1 MIDFNRLKRKELGD
15 SLSFKTKIIRPQLRY
30 ITEDVGSHIKNMN
43 YDNQFITCFRIYIY
57 LIDLDTDKDIEV
69 GAVAGCFITPEEFRS
84 CCNFLDICDCVGGD
98 LLDLA
103 EEITDESYEIRKDI
117 CDDTDC
123 IAYVGDIYIKRKYRG
138 YGIGSFVLQEL
149 HEILLYHS
157 REFITK
163 IFLQPQ
169 PRVVNR
175 NRKIQ
180 NISDKNKSK
189 CRIEKELMDFYFKN
203 GFKKIEGTKYL
214 VKKGF

>member
-1 MIDFNRLKRKELGD
+1 MIDFNRLKRKEFGD

-30 ITEDVGSHIKNMN
+30 ITEDVSSCINDMAYH
-43 YDNQFITCFRIYIY
+43 NQFITCFRIYIY
-57 LIDLDTDKDIEV
+57 LTDLDTDKDIEV
-69 GAVAGCFITPEEFRS
+69 GAVAGCFITPEEFRGR
-84 CCNFLDICDCVGGD
+84 CNFLDIFDCVGGD
-98 LLDLA
+98 LMDLA

-117 CDDTDC
+117 CDDTDL

-149 HEILLYHS
+149 HEILLYYS

-180 NISDKNKSK
+180 NISDKNKAKS
-189 CRIEKELMDFYFKN
+189 RIEKESMDFYLKN

>member
-1 MIDFNRLKRKELGD
+1 MIDFNRLKRKEFGD

-30 ITEDVGSHIKNMN
+30 ITEDVSSCINDMAYH
-43 YDNQFITCFRIYIY
+43 NQFITCFRIYIY
-57 LIDLDTDKDIEV
+57 LTDLDNDKDIEV
-69 GAVAGCFITPEEFRS
+69 GAVAGCFITPEEFRGR
-84 CCNFLDICDCVGGD
+84 CNFLDIFDCVGGD
-98 LLDLA
+98 LMDLA

-117 CDDTDC
+117 CDDTDL

-149 HEILLYHS
+149 HEILLYYS

-180 NISDKNKSK
+180 NISDKNKAKS
-189 CRIEKELMDFYFKN
+189 RIEKELMDFYLKN

>member
-1 MIDFNRLKRKELGD
+1 MIDFNRLKRKEFGD

-30 ITEDVGSHIKNMN
+30 ITKDVSSCINDMAYH
-43 YDNQFITCFRIYIY
+43 NQFITCFRIYIY
-57 LIDLDTDKDIEV
+57 LTDLDTDKDIEV
-69 GAVAGCFITPEEFRS
+69 GAVAGCFITPEEFRGG
-84 CCNFLDICDCVGGD
+84 CNFLDIFDCVGGD
-98 LLDLA
+98 LMDLA

-117 CDDTDC
+117 CDDTDL
-123 IAYVGDIYIKRKYRG
+123 IAYIGDIYIKRKYRG

-180 NISDKNKSK
+180 NISDKNKAKS
-189 CRIEKELMDFYFKN
+189 RIEKELMNFYLKN